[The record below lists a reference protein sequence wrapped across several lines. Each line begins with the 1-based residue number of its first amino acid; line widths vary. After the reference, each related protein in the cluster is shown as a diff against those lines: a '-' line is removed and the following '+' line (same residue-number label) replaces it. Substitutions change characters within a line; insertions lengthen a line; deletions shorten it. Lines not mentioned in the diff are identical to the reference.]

1 MSTVEANPTPVATQ
15 SVPIGG
21 IWRTI
26 RSYILWSHERGT
38 IHYDVMVTLI
48 LIFVF
53 FSPKLINFKDKPV
66 EHNPH
71 RTGVVVMPDGQ
82 GGLIYQVEGSAV
94 ADKGTGEDGVRSQL
108 LQIIE
113 PISGGVNISKVET
126 ERDGSGHVLRYKVWV
141 ERE

>member
-1 MSTVEANPTPVATQ
+1 LSTVEANTTSVATH

-21 IWRTI
+21 VWRTI

-53 FSPKLINFKDKPV
+53 LSPKLINFKDKPV

-82 GGLIYQVEGSAV
+82 GGLIYQVEASAV
-94 ADKGTGEDGVRSQL
+94 TDKGTDDAGLRSQL

-113 PISGGVNISKVET
+113 PISGGVSISKVET
-126 ERDGSGHVLRYKVWV
+126 LRDHSGHALRYKVWV